1 MASLERLYV
10 STGHLPDPE
19 MVQSLVEDAHRR
31 FKSNSDGKN
40 SLAGDVGS
48 LRGTTQ
54 NLARGRLLISGL
66 VRILIGISHWRQS
79 GWIMLASGAFGVL
92 VGPAQRD
99 NVNLAPC
106 AIGGDQS
113 CQV

>member
-66 VRILIGISHWRQS
+66 VRIS
-79 GWIMLASGAFGVL
+79 
-92 VGPAQRD
+92 
-99 NVNLAPC
+99 
-106 AIGGDQS
+106 AIGSSPAGS
-113 CQV
+113 CWRLARSASWRAQHGEIM